1 MTGQINVNKIAAR
14 TGNTITIDSGDKISG
29 NVTHGTGS
37 VFPAGHII
45 QVQSVNPTVA
55 NLQITSTSFVTTG
68 IAVSITPKFST
79 SKILISAGFN
89 SYKSTTNHIHFTI
102 YKDSTNLGQSTY
114 GMQEFS
120 ELGGAGG
127 VPVNLQI
134 VNSPSTT
141 SQVTYTVYAKVNTG
155 NVYINSNSLVGNI
168 TAMEIAQ

>member
-1 MTGQINVNKIAAR
+1 MAGTLSVQKIQGLATSATPTTVEISSGHKLTGAAGSIVA
-14 TGNTITIDSGDKISG
+14 TDS
-29 NVTHGTGS
+29 
-37 VFPAGHII
+37 II
-45 QVQSVNPTVA
+45 QVQSVNPAVA
-55 NLQITSTSFVTTG
+55 NFHLTSTSFVTTG
-68 IAVSITPKFST
+68 IAISITPKFST
-79 SKILISAGFN
+79 SKILISASFN
-89 SYKSTTNHIHFTI
+89 SYKGSTNHVHFTI

-141 SQVTYTVYAKVNTG
+141 SQVTYTVYAKVN
-155 NVYINSNSLVGNI
+155 NNDAYIQSNSVVGNI

>member
-14 TGNTITIDSGDKISG
+14 TGNTITINSGDKISG
-29 NVTHGTGS
+29 AAGS
-37 VFPAGHII
+37 IVATDSII

-55 NLQITSTSFVTTG
+55 SLQLTSTSFVTTQ
-68 IAVSITPKFST
+68 IAVDITPKFST
-79 SKILISAGFN
+79 SKILISSSFN
-89 SYKSTTNHIHFTI
+89 AYKSTTNHIHFTI

-120 ELGGAGG
+120 GLGAAGG

-134 VNSPSTT
+134 VDSPSTT
-141 SQVTYTVYAKVNTG
+141 SQVTYTVYAKVNNG
-155 NVYINSNSLVGNI
+155 NVYIQSNSLVGNI